1 MFLNFWRTWDLES
14 QTSTAG
20 EGVSRHER
28 HDNDAALAVDN
39 VSMTSAPTA
48 FVKNDMSSDSARR
61 RSRCATS
68 SSWAKRGLQFE
79 DLDGF
84 RPRLGRQPVD
94 GVSHVQSGVARLLD
108 ADSFHFTGC
117 VSRLAVNLPE

>member
-1 MFLNFWRTWDLES
+1 MADMGTASDFGHTENVNTLVRLMFKCGLHLRATLL
-14 QTSTAG
+14 G
-20 EGVSRHER
+20 
-28 HDNDAALAVDN
+28 
-39 VSMTSAPTA
+39 
-48 FVKNDMSSDSARR
+48 R
-61 RSRCATS
+61 RSRCSTS
-68 SSWAKRGLQFE
+68 SSWAKRGQQFE

-94 GVSHVQSGVARLLD
+94 GVSHVQSGVALLLD